1 MKVFSSKRSRPLVT
15 VLIGFAVLVTACRF
29 AVAAEP
35 SSADVQATAISRD
48 SRNGLEALVDEALQ
62 RSPTIEAARH
72 RWESSAKVPVQV
84 STLPDPQIGLQ
95 EFTVGGPRP
104 LEGYETSDFY
114 YTGFGVSQ
122 DIPWPSKLGW
132 QAEQAKKQSEYAHQ
146 TYEAARRETAEKV
159 RESYFELFFLKKA
172 LAILGETRG
181 ELHRIEKVTEARYRL
196 GQAQEQDLSK
206 SQLEMT
212 SILEQIE
219 INDDET
225 GRRQA
230 ELKATLGRDPDSPD
244 IEVGD
249 IAPSNLNLD
258 APQLQQLPLEKL
270 SIERSPELKMA
281 EAMEAGSAD
290 ALKLARANYYP
301 DLSVG
306 YAYQKTGPGLR
317 DYYMLTVG
325 AKIPLYFWRK
335 QTPAVEQAAL
345 DNRAAHSETRARE
358 LEVSA
363 AARSQAIAIR
373 TAGRVMT
380 LYRDGLIPQAK
391 ATRDAALNGY
401 RVGKVDFQ
409 TLLSAVI
416 DSLNMNQAYYRALA
430 DHEIAAAKLHQ
441 IVGDAP

>member
-1 MKVFSSKRSRPLVT
+1 MWSFERSRPLVT
-15 VLIGFAVLVTACRF
+15 ALIGFAVLVTSRRF
-29 AVAAEP
+29 ACSAEP
-35 SSADVQATAISRD
+35 SSTDVRAAAIARENQN
-48 SRNGLEALVDEALQ
+48 RLEVLVDEALR
-62 RSPTIEAARH
+62 RSPAIEAARH

-122 DIPWPSKLGW
+122 DLPWPSKLGW
-132 QAEQAKKQSEYAHQ
+132 QAEQAKEQSEYAHQ
-146 TYEAARRETAEKV
+146 AYEAARREAAEKV

-172 LAILGETRG
+172 FATLGETRD
-181 ELHRIEKVTEARYRL
+181 ELGRTEKIAEARYRL

-219 INDDET
+219 MNEQEA
-225 GRRQA
+225 GQRQA

-249 IAPSNLNLD
+249 IGPGNLSLD
-258 APQLQQLPLEKL
+258 APRLQQLP
-270 SIERSPELKMA
+270 IERSPELKMA
-281 EAMEAGSAD
+281 EAMETGSAA
-290 ALKLARANYYP
+290 ALKLARASYYP

-335 QTPAVEQAAL
+335 QTPAVAQAVL
-345 DNRAAHSETRARE
+345 DNRAAHSQTRARE
-358 LEVSA
+358 LELSST
-363 AARSQAIAIR
+363 ARSQAIAIQ

-391 ATRDAALNGY
+391 ATRDAALNAY

-416 DSLNMNQAYYRALA
+416 DLLNMNQAYYRALA
-430 DHEIAAAKLHQ
+430 DHEIAGAKLHQ
-441 IVGDAP
+441 IIGEAP

>member
-1 MKVFSSKRSRPLVT
+1 MWSFERSRPLVT
-15 VLIGFAVLVTACRF
+15 ALIGFAVLVTARRF
-29 AVAAEP
+29 VFAAEP
-35 SSADVQATAISRD
+35 SPADVQATAISRD
-48 SRNGLEALVDEALQ
+48 NHLEELVDEALR
-62 RSPTIEAARH
+62 RSPAIEAARH

-84 STLPDPQIGLQ
+84 STLPDPQIGIQ

-122 DIPWPSKLGW
+122 DLPWPSKLGW
-132 QAEQAKKQSEYAHQ
+132 QAEQAKEQSEYAHQ
-146 TYEAARRETAEKV
+146 AYEAARRETAEKV

-172 LAILGETRG
+172 LASLGETRD
-181 ELHRIEKVTEARYRL
+181 ELGRTEKIAEARYRL
-196 GQAQEQDLSK
+196 GQAQEQDLTK

-212 SILEQIE
+212 STLEQIE
-219 INDDET
+219 TNEDGT
-225 GRRQA
+225 GQRQA

-244 IEVGD
+244 IEVSNV
-249 IAPSNLNLD
+249 APGNLD
-258 APQLQQLPLEKL
+258 LDPPGLQHLP
-270 SIERSPELKMA
+270 IERSPELKMA

-306 YAYQKTGPGLR
+306 YTYQKTGPGLR

-345 DNRAAHSETRARE
+345 DNRAAHSETRARL
-358 LEVSA
+358 LEVGSTA
-363 AARSQAIAIR
+363 QSQAIAIR

-401 RVGKVDFQ
+401 RVGKVNFQ

-416 DSLNMNQAYYRALA
+416 DLLNMNQAYYRALA
-430 DHEIAAAKLHQ
+430 DHDIATAKLNQ
-441 IVGDAP
+441 IIGDAP

>member
-1 MKVFSSKRSRPLVT
+1 MCWFERSRPFVT
-15 VLIGFAVLVTACRF
+15 ALMGFAVLVTARRLVF
-29 AVAAEP
+29 AAEP
-35 SSADVQATAISRD
+35 FSTDVRAAAIAPENQNR
-48 SRNGLEALVDEALQ
+48 LEALVDEALQ
-62 RSPTIEAARH
+62 RSPAIEAARH

-84 STLPDPQIGLQ
+84 ATLPDPQIGLQ

-122 DIPWPSKLGW
+122 DLPWPSKLGW
-132 QAEQAKKQSEYAHQ
+132 QAEQAKEQSEYAHQ
-146 TYEAARRETAEKV
+146 AYEASRRETAEKV
-159 RESYFELFFLKKA
+159 RESYFQLFFLKKA

-181 ELHRIEKVTEARYRL
+181 ELGQTEKIAEARYRL

-206 SQLEMT
+206 SQLELT

-219 INDDET
+219 MNEQET
-225 GRRQA
+225 GQRQA

-249 IAPSNLNLD
+249 VAPDDLNFD
-258 APQLQQLPLEKL
+258 SPQLQQLP
-270 SIERSPELKMA
+270 IERSPELKMA

-306 YAYQKTGPGLR
+306 YTYQKTGPGLR

-335 QTPAVEQAAL
+335 QTPAAEQAAL

-358 LEVSA
+358 LEVSST
-363 AARSQAIAIR
+363 ARSQAIAIR

-380 LYRDGLIPQAK
+380 LYRDGLIPQAR

-416 DSLNMNQAYYRALA
+416 DLLDMNQAYYRALA
-430 DHEIAAAKLHQ
+430 DHEIAVAKLHQ
-441 IVGDAP
+441 IIGDAP

>member
-1 MKVFSSKRSRPLVT
+1 MWSLERSRPLVT
-15 VLIGFAVLVTACRF
+15 ALIGFAVLVTARRF
-29 AVAAEP
+29 ALAAEP
-35 SSADVQATAISRD
+35 SSTDVQAAAISRD
-48 SRNGLEALVDEALQ
+48 NLNRLEALVDEALR
-62 RSPTIEAARH
+62 RSPAIEAARH

-122 DIPWPSKLGW
+122 DLPWPSKLGW
-132 QAEQAKKQSEYAHQ
+132 QADQAGKQSEYAHQ
-146 TYEAARRETAEKV
+146 AYEAARRAIAEKV

-172 LAILGETRG
+172 LAILGETRD
-181 ELHRIEKVTEARYRL
+181 ELAQTGKIAEARYRL

-206 SQLEMT
+206 SQLEVT

-219 INDDET
+219 MNEQET
-225 GRRQA
+225 GQRQA
-230 ELKATLGRDPDSPD
+230 ELKASLGRDPDSPD

-249 IAPSNLNLD
+249 IASSNLNFD
-258 APQLQQLPLEKL
+258 SPQLQQLP
-270 SIERSPELKMA
+270 IDRSPELKMA

-306 YAYQKTGPGLR
+306 YTYQKTGPGLR
-317 DYYMLTVG
+317 DYYMLTIG

-335 QTPAVEQAAL
+335 QTPAVEQAVL
-345 DNRAAHSETRARE
+345 DNRAAHSETRARQ
-358 LEVSA
+358 LEVSST
-363 AARSQAIAIR
+363 ARSQAIAIR

-380 LYRDGLIPQAK
+380 LYRDGLIPQAR

-416 DSLNMNQAYYRALA
+416 DLLNMNQAYYRALA
-430 DHEIAAAKLHQ
+430 DHEIAGAKLHQ
-441 IVGDAP
+441 IIGDAP

>member
-1 MKVFSSKRSRPLVT
+1 MWSFERSRPIVT
-15 VLIGFAVLVTACRF
+15 ALIGFAVLVSARRF
-29 AVAAEP
+29 AVAAEL
-35 SSADVQATAISRD
+35 SSAEVQAAAISRD
-48 SRNGLEALVDEALQ
+48 NHNGLEALVEEALA
-62 RSPTIEAARH
+62 RSPAIEAARL

-146 TYEAARRETAEKV
+146 AYEAARRETAEKV

-172 LAILGETRG
+172 FAVLGQTRD
-181 ELHRIEKVTEARYRL
+181 ELGRTEKIAEARYRL
-196 GQAQEQDLSK
+196 GEAQEQDLSK

-219 INDDET
+219 MNEDET
-225 GRRQA
+225 GQRQA

-244 IEVGD
+244 IQLD
-249 IAPSNLNLD
+249 IEAGGVAPGNLD
-258 APQLQQLPLEKL
+258 LDSPQLEKL
-270 SIERSPELKMA
+270 PLDRSPELKMA

-306 YAYQKTGPGLR
+306 YDYQKTGPGLR
-317 DYYMLTVG
+317 DYYMLSVG

-335 QTPAVEQAAL
+335 QTPAIEQAAL
-345 DNRAAHSETRARE
+345 DYRAAHSETRARE
-358 LEVSA
+358 LEVSST
-363 AARSQAIAIR
+363 ARSDAIAIR
-373 TAGRVMT
+373 TA
-380 LYRDGLIPQAK
+380 
-391 ATRDAALNGY
+391 AA
-401 RVGKVDFQ
+401 
-409 TLLSAVI
+409 
-416 DSLNMNQAYYRALA
+416 
-430 DHEIAAAKLHQ
+430 
-441 IVGDAP
+441 